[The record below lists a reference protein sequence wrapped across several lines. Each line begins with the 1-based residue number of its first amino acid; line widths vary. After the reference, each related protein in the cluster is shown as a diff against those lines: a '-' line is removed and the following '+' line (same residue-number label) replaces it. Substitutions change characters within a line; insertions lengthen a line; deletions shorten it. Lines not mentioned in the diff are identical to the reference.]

1 LRGGVEV
8 DFFSRSDI
16 QALMKLFT
24 LGLLINFLS
33 SVMAIAGP
41 ISYPKDEPAFTVS
54 FPEAKDEAKIA
65 GKENKLI
72 WWSKAGYNVII
83 SPSKATSSDDMKA
96 AATAAITA
104 HVTGMGSKEVKAS
117 EPTEKDGKIF
127 VTADCQQEWEGKMQP
142 YSATAVIFEAGG
154 KYFQLVSL
162 SKADLSKQR
171 EADIAAIV
179 ATIKPAKDDDD

>member
-1 LRGGVEV
+1 
-8 DFFSRSDI
+8 
-16 QALMKLFT
+16 MKLPAI
-24 LGLLINFLS
+24 GLFIIFVS
-33 SVMAIAGP
+33 SLMATAAP

-54 FPEAKDEAKIA
+54 FPDGKEEAKIA

-72 WWSKAGYNVII
+72 WWSKEGYSVII
-83 SPSKATSSDDMKA
+83 SPSKATSTDDMKG
-96 AATAAITA
+96 AATAAVTA
-104 HVTGMGSKEVKAS
+104 HATGMGSKDVKAA

-162 SKADLSKQR
+162 SKPEASKQR
-171 EADIAAIV
+171 DADIASIV
-179 ATIKPAKDDDD
+179 ATIKPEKDSDE

>member
-1 LRGGVEV
+1 MKFPAIG
-8 DFFSRSDI
+8 FS
-16 QALMKLFT
+16 
-24 LGLLINFLS
+24 LLFLS
-33 SVMAIAGP
+33 TLIANAAP
-41 ISYPKDEPAFTVS
+41 VSYPKDEAAFTVS
-54 FPEAKDEAKIA
+54 FPDGKEEAKIA

-72 WWSKAGYNVII
+72 WWSKEGYSVII

-117 EPTEKDGKIF
+117 EPTEKDDKIF
-127 VTADCQQEWEGKMQP
+127 VTADCQQEWDGKMQP

-162 SKADLSKQR
+162 SKADASKQR
-171 EADIAAIV
+171 EADIASIV
-179 ATIKPAKDDDD
+179 ASIKPAKDADE

>member
-1 LRGGVEV
+1 
-8 DFFSRSDI
+8 
-16 QALMKLFT
+16 MKLPVVVFS
-24 LGLLINFLS
+24 LLLLS
-33 SVMAIAGP
+33 SLIASAAP
-41 ISYPKDEPAFTVS
+41 VSYPKDEPAFTVS

-72 WWSKAGYNVII
+72 WWSKEGYSVII

-104 HVTGMGSKEVKAS
+104 YVTGMGSKDVKAS
-117 EPTEKDGKIF
+117 EPTEKDDKIF

-162 SKADLSKQR
+162 SKADASKQR
-171 EADIAAIV
+171 EADIASIV
-179 ATIKPAKDDDD
+179 SSIKPTKDADDE

>member
-1 LRGGVEV
+1 
-8 DFFSRSDI
+8 
-16 QALMKLFT
+16 MKLSAVGFS
-24 LGLLINFLS
+24 LIFLS
-33 SVMAIAGP
+33 SVLASAAP

-72 WWSKAGYNVII
+72 WWSKEGYNVII

-96 AATAAITA
+96 AATAAVTA
-104 HVTGMGSKEVKAS
+104 HATGLGSKEVKAS
-117 EPTEKDGKIF
+117 EPNEKGGKIF

-162 SKADLSKQR
+162 SKAEASKQR
-171 EADIAAIV
+171 EADIASIV
-179 ATIKPAKDDDD
+179 ATIKPANDDDE

>member
-1 LRGGVEV
+1 
-8 DFFSRSDI
+8 
-16 QALMKLFT
+16 MKLPAV
-24 LGLLINFLS
+24 GLFIIFLS
-33 SVMAIAGP
+33 CAMASAAP

-54 FPEAKDEAKIA
+54 FPEGREEAKIA

-72 WWSKAGYNVII
+72 WWSKEGYNVII
-83 SPSKATSSDDMKA
+83 SPSKATSTDDMKA

-104 HVTGMGSKEVKAS
+104 HATGMGSKDVKAS

-127 VTADCQQEWEGKMQP
+127 VTADCQQEWDGKMQP

-162 SKADLSKQR
+162 SKPEASKQR
-171 EADIAAIV
+171 EADIASIV
-179 ATIKPAKDDDD
+179 ATIKPDKDADE

>member
-1 LRGGVEV
+1 
-8 DFFSRSDI
+8 
-16 QALMKLFT
+16 MKLPAIGFS
-24 LGLLINFLS
+24 LIFLS
-33 SVMAIAGP
+33 SVLANAAP
-41 ISYPKDEPAFTVS
+41 IGYPKDEPAFTVS

-72 WWSKAGYNVII
+72 WWSKEGYSVII

-104 HVTGMGSKEVKAS
+104 HVTGMGSKDVKAS
-117 EPTEKDGKIF
+117 EPTEKEGKIF
-127 VTADCQQEWEGKMQP
+127 VTADCQQEWDGKMQP

-162 SKADLSKQR
+162 SKPDISKQR
-171 EADIAAIV
+171 DADVASIV
-179 ATIKPAKDDDD
+179 ASIKPAKDDDE

>member
-1 LRGGVEV
+1 
-8 DFFSRSDI
+8 
-16 QALMKLFT
+16 MKLPAVGFS
-24 LGLLINFLS
+24 LILLSCL
-33 SVMAIAGP
+33 IANAAP

-72 WWSKAGYNVII
+72 WWSKEGYSVII

-104 HVTGMGSKEVKAS
+104 YVTGMGSKEVKAS
-117 EPTEKDGKIF
+117 EPTEKDEKIF
-127 VTADCQQEWEGKMQP
+127 VTADCQQEWDGKMQA
-142 YSATAVIFEAGG
+142 YKATAVIFEAGG

-162 SKADLSKQR
+162 SKAEASKQR

-179 ATIKPAKDDDD
+179 SSIKPTKDADDE

>member
-1 LRGGVEV
+1 
-8 DFFSRSDI
+8 
-16 QALMKLFT
+16 MKLPA
-24 LGLLINFLS
+24 LSLLIIFLS
-33 SVMAIAGP
+33 SIMATAAP
-41 ISYPKDEPAFTVS
+41 ISYPKDEAAFTVS

-72 WWSKAGYNVII
+72 WWSKEGYSVII

-104 HVTGMGSKEVKAS
+104 HATGMGSKDVKAS
-117 EPTEKDGKIF
+117 EPTEKEGKIF
-127 VTADCQQEWEGKMQP
+127 VTADCQQEWDGKMQP

-162 SKADLSKQR
+162 SKPEASKQR
-171 EADIAAIV
+171 EADIASIV
-179 ATIKPAKDDDD
+179 ATIKPAKDDE